1 MVNFPPCLLAWTIER
16 RRGDAF
22 IWRDGE
28 QSLTRFPHRGS
39 RRNIYEN
46 VSSLSSLS
54 YLPFLQIVSISAY
67 SKFSNRHLWLPSN
80 VRDLSNFLSI
90 AVPAGMLDSFFIPKR
105 RGSTH
110 AHPPREFPFPFDS
123 KLLNILVKYFSNF
136 YSLTYVL
143 QTLFFKTL
151 LPSFEGIE
159 KKKNITYRTIT
170 LNTILSPSNPFNF
183 PNRSRIG
190 ELVQLRGITR
200 NLSSRWPN
208 RRRKEIYRARD

>member
-1 MVNFPPCLLAWTIER
+1 MFLR
-16 RRGDAF
+16 RKKVMARFFTKGARIRRSLHRKDGKLSPLFVSMDDREEEGDAF

-110 AHPPREFPFPFDS
+110 AHPPPRIPLSIRF
-123 KLLNILVKYFSNF
+123 
-136 YSLTYVL
+136 
-143 QTLFFKTL
+143 QT
-151 LPSFEGIE
+151 S
-159 KKKNITYRTIT
+159 
-170 LNTILSPSNPFNF
+170 
-183 PNRSRIG
+183 
-190 ELVQLRGITR
+190 
-200 NLSSRWPN
+200 
-208 RRRKEIYRARD
+208 

>member
-110 AHPPREFPFPFDS
+110 AHPPPRIPLSIRF
-123 KLLNILVKYFSNF
+123 
-136 YSLTYVL
+136 
-143 QTLFFKTL
+143 QT
-151 LPSFEGIE
+151 S
-159 KKKNITYRTIT
+159 
-170 LNTILSPSNPFNF
+170 
-183 PNRSRIG
+183 
-190 ELVQLRGITR
+190 
-200 NLSSRWPN
+200 
-208 RRRKEIYRARD
+208 